1 MYYDFKKY
9 TQRVNK
15 TGFIYLYIF
24 DITLLKKKWKIAL
37 LYVFVI
43 YVFLQKEIK
52 DDMLSSERMA
62 SWLYDGTQNTSQGAR
77 IKHDIPTERGW
88 LWMITK
94 PIPRK

>member
-1 MYYDFKKY
+1 MS
-9 TQRVNK
+9 
-15 TGFIYLYIF
+15 
-24 DITLLKKKWKIAL
+24 A
-37 LYVFVI
+37 LYVARNTVQEINMKFFLVIFVI

-52 DDMLSSERMA
+52 DDMLSSVRMA